1 MSELYLI
8 YNDLLTEYYKLLE
21 KKDDNNKK
29 KISLNETDIDNYV
42 NTFCTKLKNEKSM
55 FKYLIE
61 KDNRLFK
68 GLKCTLIPKI
78 KMEVILYID
87 KKTSDDIKLLIDNIW
102 TKIWLIYLLGEAKSD
117 EPNKTYMSKIAYLLN
132 NNNNDNN
139 YNNDNND
146 NNNKNIEMNMFK
158 DINVDKLKDV
168 FEKMNSKIDL
178 NNMKDLIDKD
188 GNVSI
193 DSIKKIFDNS
203 MDLNKLKD
211 LIGNNNIKEF
221 LENLD
226 LKDIITN
233 KDSDRGD
240 IFINEILN
248 DIKDKFKLDYTEDK
262 INSKQFVDK
271 IFDVGNTL
279 GDTYSKKL
287 KEGELSIGDII
298 GGVTN
303 LVSNKNNNSFDEIS
317 KTIDIEKID
326 VKEVFEEFK
335 DKLNNKIPKE
345 MQDIINSINGD
356 NLKNINI
363 GSLVSSII
371 SNSSSSSSNKIEELT
386 NEQKQELIKFYE
398 NLEI

>member
-1 MSELYLI
+1 
-8 YNDLLTEYYKLLE
+8 
-21 KKDDNNKK
+21 
-29 KISLNETDIDNYV
+29 
-42 NTFCTKLKNEKSM
+42 
-55 FKYLIE
+55 
-61 KDNRLFK
+61 
-68 GLKCTLIPKI
+68 
-78 KMEVILYID
+78 
-87 KKTSDDIKLLIDNIW
+87 
-102 TKIWLIYLLGEAKSD
+102 
-117 EPNKTYMSKIAYLLN
+117 MSKIAYLLN